1 MFKLCIEK
9 VSNKIKKSIN
19 FKLSLWIA
27 VSVIVSISL
36 GISIV
41 EVTKSMN
48 FINVKHVNYDKDRYD
63 TEEEVLKFIDG
74 LYSEANNKDEYI
86 KKNITCLE
94 GNIYIIDIEGQ
105 VKYKSANNGYEMI
118 ENINIDLFKKEI
130 EKNKKDEFK
139 ISYPLTIDNN
149 IYYLL
154 MIKSLNG
161 VTTYSNEISYV
172 IAVITSVILFIF
184 LIYFGIRKKVKY
196 IEYISSS
203 IKEISKGNLS
213 YRLEMKGE
221 DELASVANQINLMEN
236 SLLNMIE
243 KERQNDKIQRELIT
257 NISHDLKTPLTII
270 LGYLDIIKTKAYKS
284 ENEEEKYIEIA
295 YEKALLL
302 QKMVLNLF
310 ELVKLGDKETVLNR
324 SDVNINKL
332 LMQIITDHSPI
343 ADAKNISIEYKNSEN
358 IIILNVDLDKICRV
372 FNNLMNNAIKY
383 SERNENIIVTLEED
397 PAGAVITFRNKCKN
411 IVEEDLEKLFD
422 RFFRADKARS
432 SYVEGSGIGLSIVKK
447 IVELHNSNI
456 WAELHDD
463 EIWFIIRLRGNS
475 HE

>member
-86 KKNITCLE
+86 KKNITSLQ

-332 LMQIITDHSPI
+332 LM
-343 ADAKNISIEYKNSEN
+343 
-358 IIILNVDLDKICRV
+358 
-372 FNNLMNNAIKY
+372 
-383 SERNENIIVTLEED
+383 
-397 PAGAVITFRNKCKN
+397 
-411 IVEEDLEKLFD
+411 
-422 RFFRADKARS
+422 
-432 SYVEGSGIGLSIVKK
+432 
-447 IVELHNSNI
+447 
-456 WAELHDD
+456 
-463 EIWFIIRLRGNS
+463 
-475 HE
+475 